1 MAKWLNATE
10 AGDSPDA
17 LFDRRTIFEMRC
29 RQKGTRINWI
39 MTMIERG
46 LDDKEIAER
55 VRARTKHPCDKR
67 TIRVY
72 RKALY
77 GQLCDMRTGRGNQS
91 DRGSVIKGNFEK
103 VGALYFGQN
112 IGRGEIA
119 RMMKLTP
126 TTVDSCIERYRREFN
141 AERSGKHGRAD
152 ESRQDAGD

>member
-1 MAKWLNATE
+1 MGKWANATE

-17 LFDRRTIFEMRC
+17 LFDTRTIFEMRC

-55 VRARTKHPCDKR
+55 VRHRTKQPCDRK

-72 RKALY
+72 RQALY
-77 GQLCDMRTGRGNQS
+77 GQLCDLNTRRAPQADLVS
-91 DRGSVIKGNFEK
+91 RIKAHYMQ
-103 VGALYFGQN
+103 VGALYCGQN

-119 RMMKLTP
+119 RKTGLDP

-141 AERSGKHGRAD
+141 AERK
-152 ESRQDAGD
+152 SRHEEMG